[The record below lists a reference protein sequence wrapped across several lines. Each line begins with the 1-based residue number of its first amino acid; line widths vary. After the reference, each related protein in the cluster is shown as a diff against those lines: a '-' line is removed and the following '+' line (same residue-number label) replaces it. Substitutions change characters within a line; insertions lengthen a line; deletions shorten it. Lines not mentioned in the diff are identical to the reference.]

1 MVGYLLF
8 NPVRPMNAFM
18 AWSKEERRKM
28 VEEGSS
34 LNNSLM
40 SRILGHRWKQLG
52 EAEKKAWKKTAE
64 KLKKEHAKV
73 RTDRFSCDSFPAW
86 KPPLCHK
93 DRGFVSL

>member
-1 MVGYLLF
+1 
-8 NPVRPMNAFM
+8 MNAFM
-18 AWSKEERRKM
+18 AWSKEERKKM

-52 EAEKKAWKKTAE
+52 EEEKKAWKKTAD

-73 RTDRFSCDSFPAW
+73 RTLLYFIINY
-86 KPPLCHK
+86 L
-93 DRGFVSL
+93 VSDCNKMSGS

>member
-1 MVGYLLF
+1 
-8 NPVRPMNAFM
+8 MNAFM
-18 AWSKEERRKM
+18 AWSKEERPKM

-52 EAEKKAWKKTAE
+52 EEEKKAWKKTAD

-73 RTDRFSCDSFPAW
+73 SRYSIKYIAFSDGSRRISCGWD
-86 KPPLCHK
+86 
-93 DRGFVSL
+93 

>member
-1 MVGYLLF
+1 
-8 NPVRPMNAFM
+8 M

-52 EAEKKAWKKTAE
+52 EEEKKAWKKTAD

-73 RTDRFSCDSFPAW
+73 RFLMTLEEFQFYLSDHGIHPRKDLLLAL
-86 KPPLCHK
+86 LCYNKLSNRQH
-93 DRGFVSL
+93 VP

>member
-1 MVGYLLF
+1 
-8 NPVRPMNAFM
+8 MNAFM

-40 SRILGHRWKQLG
+40 SRILGHKWKQLP
-52 EAEKKAWKKTAE
+52 EDERKTWKKTAE

-73 RTDRFSCDSFPAW
+73 
-86 KPPLCHK
+86 
-93 DRGFVSL
+93 

>member
-1 MVGYLLF
+1 
-8 NPVRPMNAFM
+8 MNAFM
-18 AWSKEERRKM
+18 AWSKDERKKM

-52 EAEKKAWKKTAE
+52 EEEKKAWKKTAD

-73 RTDRFSCDSFPAW
+73 RKIFYRMMMINFD
-86 KPPLCHK
+86 
-93 DRGFVSL
+93 V